1 MALMAMDVAAE
12 RLSVSVRQVQRLAK
26 AGAIVAVGA
35 NLLDAESVHRFGRQ
49 RAGHRQRAWAEDTAW
64 AAIGLLAGVRVEW
77 LGQAQRSRLKG
88 RLRDIGADEFVSAVR
103 NRATVHHFAAHRA
116 AATRLGQRLVTAS
129 TSPLFDDLTPAS
141 GAGVE
146 GYLATDDLDGLID
159 EFALATDGV
168 GDIDVTVCTT
178 SFDLGII
185 ETIAGAGETLA
196 AIDLATSL
204 DPREHTAA
212 LDALT
217 RRLKAF
223 A

>member
-1 MALMAMDVAAE
+1 MALMTMDVAAV
-12 RLSVSVRQVQRLAK
+12 RLGVSVRQVQRLAK

-64 AAIGLLAGVRVEW
+64 AAISLVADVRVDW

-88 RLRDIGADEFVSAVR
+88 RLRDIGAEEFVSAVR
-103 NRATVHHFAAHRA
+103 NRAIVHRFAAHRA
-116 AATRLGQRLVTAS
+116 AARRLGERLVTAG
-129 TSPLFDDLTPAS
+129 TSPVFGDLTPAD
-141 GAGVE
+141 GAGVD
-146 GYLATDDLDGLID
+146 GYLATEELDGLID
-159 EFALATDGV
+159 EFVLATDGV
-168 GDIDVTVCTT
+168 GDIDVIIRTT

-185 ETIAGAGETLA
+185 EGIAAAGGTLA

-204 DPREHTAA
+204 DPREHSAA
-212 LDALT
+212 IDALT
-217 RRLKAF
+217 RRLKEF